1 MDLRPKPK
9 KKKYECPCGTD
20 NAHKEGGNYQPTFDA
35 LNRIIAD
42 SRKAAD
48 AGEFEPAFSTWVAN
62 LRAVGPT
69 FQAEGYKDLKEK
81 LETMMRQEA
90 DWQAAGYREGDK
102 IAGEVHG
109 GRRGLVQ
116 EAQHQLLRAQEHL
129 AEIKRY
135 EAKKKKEK
143 DAKKKEKDKDKK
155 PDRREMSE
163 AKAAELGAKRGVD
176 GVNAQPAG
184 AVVALLRVAGFN
196 FATEPERHTVHKL
209 DHVPEKHARAYYA
222 ALGDAARKRAVEI
235 RESLKKPATA

>member
-1 MDLRPKPK
+1 MQLASQRPKT

-20 NAHKEGGNYQPTFDA
+20 NAHREGGNYQPTFDA

-48 AGEFEPAFSTWVAN
+48 ATEFEPAYSTWVAN
-62 LRAVGPT
+62 LRAVAPT
-69 FQAEGYKDLKEK
+69 FGAAGYKDLKDK
-81 LETMMRQEA
+81 LEAMMRQEA

-102 IAGEVHG
+102 VAGEVHG

-116 EAQHQLLRAQEHL
+116 EAQHQLLRAQEKL
-129 AEIKRY
+129 GEMKRW
-135 EAKKKKEK
+135 EGKQAREK
-143 DAKKKEKDKDKK
+143 AAKKKEKEKK
-155 PDRREMSE
+155 PEKREMSE
-163 AKAAELGAKRGVD
+163 AKAAEAGAKRGVD

-196 FATEPERHTVHKL
+196 FADEPQRHNVHRA

-235 RESLKKPATA
+235 RDSLKKPKA